1 MHQMNNIHIIL
12 FFFLLKKNKEL
23 SCLAFIF
30 VVAVQLGYNFMFVF
44 HQNCS
49 NIQHSG
55 LTVSDTISLDLL
67 FKLLPITSGWQ

>member
-1 MHQMNNIHIIL
+1 MIYYI
-12 FFFLLKKNKEL
+12 FCLLKNNQEL

-30 VVAVQLGYNFMFVF
+30 VVSVQLGYNFMCVF
-44 HQNCS
+44 HQTCS
-49 NIQHSG
+49 NVQHSG